1 MKPFDSSSLW
11 RTSEFEKARN
21 EGRLD
26 LARDAAH
33 RATLLPTTLL
43 ADLRRLQTEGAN
55 GDALEVMAACV
66 RHHEA
71 ALLYLDQGVFVWPV
85 TLFPRD
91 GLYHSPRD
99 AESMTESFA
108 ISRLRLLGVEPPG
121 VRAPGHAMHERVAG
135 RDRYRPLAGLLW
147 TVAMHGPR
155 TALLTEISGRVAYR
169 VVAANTGDLPAAKG
183 ATSSTVLRLG
193 RESASLSE
201 ISRWPGMSVER
212 ASRILNAL
220 YLCGALMVTRSH
232 PAARS
237 APMGWRSWLGRRK

>member
-1 MKPFDSSSLW
+1 MKAFDSSSLW
-11 RTSEFEKARN
+11 RTSEFQRARD

-26 LARDAAH
+26 NARDAN
-33 RATLLPTTLL
+33 RPTLLPTTLL
-43 ADLRRLQTEGAN
+43 ADLTRLQAGGVR
-55 GDALEVMAACV
+55 GDVLEVLAACV

-99 AESMTESFA
+99 AVSMAENFA
-108 ISRLRLLGVEPPG
+108 ISRLRLLGAEPPG
-121 VRAPGHAMHERVAG
+121 VRAPGHAMHERIAS
-135 RDRYRPLAGLLW
+135 RDKYRPLAGLLW

-155 TALLTEISGRVAYR
+155 PVLLSEISGRVAYR
-169 VVAANTGDLPAAKG
+169 VVAANTTDLPAARG
-183 ATSSTVLRLG
+183 AISSTVLRLG
-193 RESASLSE
+193 RESAPLGE

-212 ASRILNAL
+212 ASRVLNAL
-220 YLCGALMVTRSH
+220 YLCGALIVTRSH

-237 APMGWRSWLGRRK
+237 APTGWRSLLGRRK

>member
-1 MKPFDSSSLW
+1 MKSFDSSSLW

-26 LARDAAH
+26 LGRDAT

-43 ADLRRLQTEGAN
+43 ADLRRLRSEGAN
-55 GDALEVMAACV
+55 GDVLEVLAACV
-66 RHHEA
+66 RHQEA

-91 GLYHSPRD
+91 GLYHSPRE
-99 AESMTESFA
+99 AEALAESFA
-108 ISRLRLLGVEPPG
+108 ISRLRLLGAEPPG
-121 VRAPGHAMHERVAG
+121 VRAPGHAMHERVAS
-135 RDRYRPLAGLLW
+135 RDRYRPLTGLLW

-155 TALLTEISGRVAYR
+155 GALLTEIGGRVAYR
-169 VVAANTGDLPAAKG
+169 VVAANTKDLPASRG
-183 ATSSTVLRLG
+183 AISSTVTRLA

-232 PAARS
+232 PAARG
-237 APMGWRSWLGRRK
+237 APIGWRSLLGRRK